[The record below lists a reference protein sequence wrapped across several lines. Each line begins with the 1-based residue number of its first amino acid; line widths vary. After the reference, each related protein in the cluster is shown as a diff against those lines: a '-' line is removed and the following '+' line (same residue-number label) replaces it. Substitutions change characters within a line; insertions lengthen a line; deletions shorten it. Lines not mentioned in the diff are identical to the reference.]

1 MRILFTFI
9 GGSGHFHPLVPIAR
23 AAEAAGHTVAVAGS
37 GVMFATIE
45 AAGFTAFATS
55 PVRPRST
62 PDHGPLEPSDP
73 AEEERNL
80 REGFAGT
87 GARRHAAV
95 LPGIVE
101 QWRPD
106 LVVRDEVDFG
116 AAIVAE
122 LHDLPCATVLVL
134 AAGTFLRPETVAEPL
149 HALRAELG
157 LPFDPEL
164 AMLERGLVLSPF
176 APSFRSPAAPL
187 PSTTFS
193 YRTTGGVPTRATAA
207 RPTVYFTLGTIYT
220 NPDLHTR
227 VLAGL
232 RDLPA
237 DIVVTVGEHIDPAGF
252 GPQPAHVRIER
263 FIPQDELLPR
273 CDLVVSHG
281 GSGSVTGT
289 LAHGLPAVLLP
300 MGADQPHNAARCV
313 ELGVGRAI
321 DPVTATPDDVRD
333 TVSAVLADP
342 AHRLAAARIQ
352 AEIGTLPGVAATVAA
367 LERLRG

>member
-9 GGSGHFHPLVPIAR
+9 GGSGHFHPLVPVAR

-37 GVMFATIE
+37 GVMVAAIG
-45 AAGFTAFATS
+45 AAGFTVFPTS
-55 PVRPRST
+55 PPRPRLV
-62 PDHGPLEPSDP
+62 PVHGPLEATDP

-106 LVVRDEVDFG
+106 LMVRDEVDFG
-116 AAIVAE
+116 AALVAE
-122 LHDLPCATVLVL
+122 LLDVPCATVLVL
-134 AAGTFLRPETVAEPL
+134 AAGTFLRPEIVAEPL

-157 LPFDPEL
+157 LPPDPEL
-164 AMLERGLVLSPF
+164 AVLERGLVLSPF
-176 APSFRSPAAPL
+176 APTFRSPAAPL
-187 PSTTFS
+187 PPTTLS
-193 YRTTGGVPTRATAA
+193 YRTSATAPARVAGA

-232 RDLPA
+232 RELPA
-237 DIVVTVGEHIDPAGF
+237 DIVMTVGEHIDPARF

-273 CDLVVSHG
+273 CDVVVSHG

-313 ELGVGRAI
+313 ELGVGRVV
-321 DPVTATPDDVRD
+321 DPVTATPEDVRD
-333 TVSAVLADP
+333 AVSAVLAEP
-342 AHRLAAARIQ
+342 AHRRAAARIQ
-352 AEIGTLPGVAATVAA
+352 AEIGDLPPVAATVAA